1 MNIVSYKQLIVWQ
14 KSMYLVVMVYK
25 ATKNFPREELYGIT
39 SQMRRAS
46 VSIPSNIAE
55 GNARRTRKNYRSFL
69 VQAFASGA
77 ELETQ
82 IELAK
87 RLQLLQETQLLEQLL
102 TEIMKMLN
110 TMIQKMSVETTS
122 STSPQSLTTNT

>member
-1 MNIVSYKQLIVWQ
+1 MIKIHSYKDLVVWQ
-14 KSMYLVVMVYK
+14 KSLELSVSIYEI
-25 ATKNFPREELYGIT
+25 TKGITREELHGLV

-55 GNARRTRKNYRSFL
+55 GRMRNGNKEFMYHL
-69 VQAFASGA
+69 GIAFASGA

-87 RLQLLQETQLLEQLL
+87 RTGLLEGIDTTLSDSLL
-102 TEIMKMLN
+102 DEVMRMLN
-110 TMIQKMSVETTS
+110 GLMN
-122 STSPQSLTTNT
+122 SLEPSA